1 MFVIAVT
8 VMADD
13 TVVSPDGRLNV
24 CVNNKNGMP
33 VYSVSYDGKFVL
45 TESRLGLVA
54 NYADFSK
61 NLKLKDV
68 QREDNV
74 VKDYYMINTKQNKFH
89 YVSNKMDLIFE
100 NKDGH
105 CMTVAFCV
113 ANNSVAFRYELQKPN
128 NEKGIPLSAVILKET
143 TSFRLAEAATSFLC
157 QQSLQWLVL
166 LEQNHLTR
174 KPTKQ
179 MFLWH
184 SANQTVSKDS
194 HSLACFASRMEIS
207 TIGRW

>member
-1 MFVIAVT
+1 MCKQQKWYAGIFCELRRKVC
-8 VMADD
+8 ADR
-13 TVVSPDGRLNV
+13 V
-24 CVNNKNGMP
+24 
-33 VYSVSYDGKFVL
+33 
-45 TESRLGLVA
+45 RLGLVA

-143 TSFRLAEAATSFLC
+143 TSFRLAEAATKFPLPA
-157 QQSLQWLVL
+157 
-166 LEQNHLTR
+166 E
-174 KPTKQ
+174 PTNGW
-179 MFLWH
+179 F
-184 SANQTVSKDS
+184 
-194 HSLACFASRMEIS
+194 C
-207 TIGRW
+207 

>member
-128 NEKGIPLSAVILKET
+128 NEKGI
-143 TSFRLAEAATSFLC
+143 
-157 QQSLQWLVL
+157 Q
-166 LEQNHLTR
+166 
-174 KPTKQ
+174 
-179 MFLWH
+179 
-184 SANQTVSKDS
+184 
-194 HSLACFASRMEIS
+194 
-207 TIGRW
+207 